1 MRVFPLLLWFV
12 AAGAFAGDEPAPAAE
27 RAYAPKAKKADAY
40 ELEDKAD
47 EDLRRQYATWTD
59 ADGQALDHARLALTF
74 GRYDV
79 ARDVALPLA
88 EKAPTR
94 ADVQTVAGLAW
105 MGTYY
110 EKYGLSEGAFARLQ
124 GLLVDPSAPGLSK
137 EEIGPALARGFVLT
151 PGSSVRGG
159 PGGATPEPL
168 LRAQAALDAA
178 FALDPSDGTALLH
191 AFVAEVERSRWEPRP
206 AQLTARRQ
214 LVEARIGSWPTELV
228 ALAWVDLGVDAYV
241 ARNDPA
247 AAVAA
252 FEKAQQLGSP
262 LAAYDRA
269 LVLAFDPAMSARK
282 AEGLAALKA
291 MSADPAMGADRVA
304 ASAGRL
310 PTPTGWPFGAPPVEW
325 ATSSRDMAEIVAV
338 IDGADPAGAVR
349 TELGEV
355 DEVVLANGLRAIVKQ
370 GYGAWV
376 EVPVAH
382 VEAPQPDVQAV
393 AGVAQIETEVMITR
407 QTAENVQ
414 IASAPRRKETRGGK
428 AAAEPVAPA
437 EAPAP
442 MGTSG
447 YYPDSGL
454 YAVPRVGPRAR
465 TAPVLDVPRHTLSVR
480 VEQVCGENPAD
491 TCPMWMEVRVAE

>member
-310 PTPTGWPFGAPPVEW
+310 PTPTGWPFAAPPVSW
-325 ATSSRDMAEIVAV
+325 ATSSRDVAEIVGL
-338 IDGADPAGAVR
+338 IDGAEPAGAVR

-355 DEVVLANGLRAIVKQ
+355 DEVVLPSGLRAVVKQ
-370 GYGAWV
+370 GYGAWI

-382 VEAPQPDVQAV
+382 VAAPMPEVQAV
-393 AGVAQIETEVMITR
+393 AGVTQIDAEVTVERRTAQTVEI
-407 QTAENVQ
+407 
-414 IASAPRRKETRGGK
+414 IASRGGK
-428 AAAEPVAPA
+428 SKADKRPAEPAAPA
-437 EAPAP
+437 EVPPP

-447 YYPDSGL
+447 YAAVASGPQPG
-454 YAVPRVGPRAR
+454 VVGPRAR
-465 TAPVLDVPRHTLSVR
+465 TAPVLSAPRETVDVR
-480 VEQVCGENPAD
+480 VQEVCGPEAAD
-491 TCPMWMEVRVAE
+491 SCELWMEVRVAE